1 MPIAA
6 WLLLLLFSA
15 LLLALCLQ
23 GLAASGHFPYEHR
36 STVLRRGLGRL
47 LLFGSI
53 ATAIICLVI
62 GVTVTWRYVPWYAVV
77 IGGGGAILIAPLAL
91 QPLPDHFVDGA
102 SALIVFSGA
111 SLVLTAV
118 MTYIV
123 VAGIGQ

>member
-1 MPIAA
+1 MLFVPIAA

-36 STVLRRGLGRL
+36 STALRRGLGRM

-53 ATAIICLVI
+53 ATAIICLV
-62 GVTVTWRYVPWYAVV
+62 VR
-77 IGGGGAILIAPLAL
+77 GGAILSAPLAL
-91 QPLPDHFVDGA
+91 QPLPDRFVDGA

-111 SLVLTAV
+111 SLVLTAA

>member
-1 MPIAA
+1 VM
-6 WLLLLLFSA
+6 
-15 LLLALCLQ
+15 
-23 GLAASGHFPYEHR
+23 
-36 STVLRRGLGRL
+36 
-47 LLFGSI
+47 
-53 ATAIICLVI
+53 
-62 GVTVTWRYVPWYAVV
+62 WRYVPWYAAV

-111 SLVLTAV
+111 SLVLTAA